1 MKLSVIIVSYNEVE
15 YISEAIESCLKQS
28 FQNFE
33 IIIGD
38 DGSSDGSLELIQQ
51 YTDRYPE
58 KVKYF
63 VMDRPEGEVILAS
76 YRVSNVI
83 KRALDM
89 AQGEYVLCLS
99 GDDFYHDYH
108 IFEDQVRFLD
118 SDCKKQYSACVSNY
132 QLYWNNGEKEECV
145 FIPYTNSLSWSGGYV
160 HLSCFMFRKS
170 VYDQGA
176 FLDHFCDDCGLAY
189 SLAFSG
195 KWKYIDRNVF
205 SYRQRDKSIMHEA
218 DILELKLL
226 EVMLYQDV
234 SIKKK
239 MMAQSYARFYGQVKY
254 VYTHRAEL
262 GATRYEKYRVKSSEY
277 ENDLIGF
284 LEKYDSAPLKDKNK
298 FFWFMR
304 KAQFFAWFY
313 FFWRVVFSF
322 VPRLKFKRKHNRK

>member
-15 YISEAIESCLKQS
+15 YISEAFESCLKQS
-28 FQNFE
+28 FQDFE

-63 VMDRPEGEVILAS
+63 VMDRPEGEIILAS

-99 GDDFYHDYH
+99 GDDFYHDYR
-108 IFEDQVRFLD
+108 IFEDQVGFLD
-118 SDCKKQYSACVSNY
+118 RDYKKKYSACVSNY
-132 QLYWNNGEKEECV
+132 QLYWNDGKKEECTFV
-145 FIPYTNSLSWSGGYV
+145 PYPNTLSWSGEYV

-176 FLDHFCDDCGLAY
+176 FLNHFCDDCGLTY
-189 SLAFSG
+189 SLAFTG

-205 SYRQRDKSIMHEA
+205 SYRQRGKSIMHAA
-218 DILELKLL
+218 DELELRVL

-234 SIKKK
+234 SIKHKL
-239 MMAQSYARFYGQVKY
+239 MPQSYARFYGAIKY
-254 VYTHRAEL
+254 VYKHHTEL
-262 GATRYEKYRVKSSEY
+262 KEKRYEKYRIKSSEY
-277 ENDLIGF
+277 INDMIGF
-284 LEKYDSAPLKDKNK
+284 LEKYDSASFCKKGVFFLFLK
-298 FFWFMR
+298 R
-304 KAQFFAWFY
+304 AQFLAYYYLFQ
-313 FFWRVVFSF
+313 RTSFSLIS
-322 VPRLKFKRKHNRK
+322 RLKLRIKQHKK

>member
-1 MKLSVIIVSYNEVE
+1 MKLSVIIVSYNEAE
-15 YISEAIESCLKQS
+15 YICEAIESCLKQS
-28 FQNFE
+28 FQDFE

-38 DGSSDGSLELIQQ
+38 DGSSDGSLEVIQE
-51 YTDRYPE
+51 YTEKYPE
-58 KVKYF
+58 KIKYF
-63 VMDRPEGEVILAS
+63 VMDRPESEIVLAS

-83 KRALDM
+83 KRGLDS

-189 SLAFSG
+189 SLAFTG
-195 KWKYIDRNVF
+195 KWKYIDRNAF

-218 DILELKLL
+218 DVLELKLL
-226 EVMLYQDV
+226 EVMLYQDI
-234 SIKKK
+234 SNKKK
-239 MMAQSYARFYGQVKY
+239 MMPQSYARFYLRIKY
-254 VYTHRAEL
+254 VFKHRAEL
-262 GATRYEKYRVKSSEY
+262 GMARYEKYRIKSSEY
-277 ENDLIGF
+277 KNDLIGF
-284 LEKYDSAPLKDKNK
+284 LEKYDSTSLKEKNK

-304 KAQFFAWFY
+304 KAQFFSYFY
-313 FFWRVVFSF
+313 FFQRVVFSF
-322 VPRLKFKRKHNRK
+322 VPRLKFKRKQNKK